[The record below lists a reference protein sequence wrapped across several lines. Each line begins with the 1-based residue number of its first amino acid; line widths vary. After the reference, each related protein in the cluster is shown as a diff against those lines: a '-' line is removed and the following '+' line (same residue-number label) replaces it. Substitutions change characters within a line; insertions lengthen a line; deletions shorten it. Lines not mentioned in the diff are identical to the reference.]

1 MALPSKIIE
10 ERELKGL
17 PVPGNV
23 RDAYDTVGGLTEELR
38 NTGIMRTLGQSVPYY
53 LEGSD
58 WSEEPNVP
66 TLDVVLSKLGIKED
80 DDPTGIKAA
89 RKFVDSFAEKQGA
102 WKKKI
107 ERDPELGKRGWETV
121 KDIFKQTAN
130 DLMQADIAEG
140 RRKIASG
147 EDEEGIDWLR
157 TKVADI
163 VAPRAVKAVEE
174 GRSPTISEGL
184 RDAFSNA
191 AYAVPASRI
200 IGTATRTLSPVVRG
214 GAQVLSQAIAPSLV
228 AATDYVADPNYGA
241 GDLAL
246 DAGVGTL
253 TNLGVNKVL
262 GPWLA
267 GKIGA
272 MNQKV
277 TRGRIPQSLKRV
289 LEGGATP
296 EDRATGLIRDSKAT
310 LEKSRESLA
319 RGLRSSENAPSK
331 AAVSEASDIFD
342 VSEALKEPLRTTSGK
357 IVISKQTGKPI
368 MAGDLVR
375 LIEKKTGDEL
385 LASEAPEALGSAVQQ
400 LLHPKSAARVNGN
413 PSKEFAEGVRRYS
426 AIFRA
431 HPEMKSLFV
440 KSEPFLSKKTTDA
453 LGSIGLSYGVNQF
466 GNNTERAAAM
476 AGAPFGVDVKEVR
489 KSAEAGKRKSEAR
502 AAVSDI
508 IKAEPSLTDT
518 DRKYLSMVEKDP
530 DILKFSN
537 DDGFKSWLLERG
549 HRILS
554 GTPAHRP
561 LWEVK

>member
-1 MALPSKIIE
+1 MATLQE
-10 ERELKGL
+10 NYNERRATGV
-17 PVPGNV
+17 PVPSRILDIMDTTQGLTDELYAGNV
-23 RDAYDTVGGLTEELR
+23 KSAF
-38 NTGIMRTLGQSVPYY
+38 
-53 LEGSD
+53 GSSAPTWVEKSD
-58 WSEEPNVP
+58 IDEEPTIP
-66 TLDVVLSKLGIKED
+66 TLDVVLSKLGVKAD
-80 DDPTGIKAA
+80 NDPTGVKAA
-89 RKFVDSFAEKQGA
+89 RKFVDEFASKHDV

-107 ERDPELGKRGWETV
+107 TKDPAWGEKGWETV
-121 KDIFKQTAN
+121 YDLFKQTSG
-130 DLMQADIAEG
+130 DLMQKDIAEG

-147 EDEEGIDWLR
+147 EDEKGIDWLQ
-157 TKVADI
+157 TKVANI

-174 GRSPTISEGL
+174 GRSPTLSEGF
-184 RDAFSNA
+184 RDALSNA
-191 AYAVPASRI
+191 IYAVPASRI
-200 IGTATRTLSPVVRG
+200 AGTATRALHPALRAGS
-214 GAQVLSQAIAPSLV
+214 QVISQAVAPSAV
-228 AATDYVADPNYGA
+228 AAIDYAADPNYGA
-241 GDLAL
+241 DDMAL
-246 DAGVGTL
+246 DAGIGTL

-272 MNQKV
+272 LNQKV

-319 RGLRSSENAPSK
+319 GGLRSSENAPSK

-342 VSEALKEPLRTTSGK
+342 VSEALNEPLRTTSGK
-357 IVISKQTGKPI
+357 TIISKQTGKPI
-368 MAGDLVR
+368 MAGDMVR

-385 LASEAPEALGSAVQQ
+385 LASEAPEVLGSAVQQ
-400 LLHPKSAARVNGN
+400 LLHPKSAARVNGM
-413 PSKEFAEGVRRYS
+413 PSKEFSEGVKRYS

-431 HPEMKSLFV
+431 HPELKSLFV
-440 KSEPFLSKKTTDA
+440 KSEPFLSNKTTDA

-489 KSAEAGKRKSEAR
+489 KSAEAGKRKSTAR
-502 AAVSDI
+502 TAVSEILSTSPDI
-508 IKAEPSLTDT
+508 TDT
-518 DRKYLSMVEKDP
+518 DRKYLEMVRENP
-530 DILKFSN
+530 NILKFSQ
-537 DDGFKSWLLERG
+537 DDGLKQWLLTRG
-549 HRILS
+549 HRLLQ